1 MLCYF
6 FRLDEALSQYFGEG
20 AEVAQQEAIY
30 PAMLEPVRKCPQ
42 CNKDM
47 VLKTKKSGGS
57 VPSFAPHPSPLCSPG
72 ACQVCQTACARPQHF
87 ICGVN

>member
-1 MLCYF
+1 MLCRF

-20 AEVAQQEAIY
+20 AEVPQQEAIY
-30 PAMLEPVRKCPQ
+30 PTVPEPIRKCPQ

-57 VPSFAPHPSPLCSPG
+57 VSSSCPAPSACPAPAGLAGQLCKT
-72 ACQVCQTACARPQHF
+72 VFHF
-87 ICGVN
+87 CVIL